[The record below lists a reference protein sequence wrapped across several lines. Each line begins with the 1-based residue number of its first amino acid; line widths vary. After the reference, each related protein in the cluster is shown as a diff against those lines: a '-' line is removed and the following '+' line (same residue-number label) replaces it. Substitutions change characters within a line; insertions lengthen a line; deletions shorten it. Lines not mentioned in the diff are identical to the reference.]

1 MAEAELRQLIMVL
14 QGQVETILGRLDITD
29 QQTNNTMAQ
38 MRAELQQCAATLN
51 RDGGAR
57 EKMRLISERDLKP
70 TFFKGE
76 KGEDFR
82 EWAKKTKLFL
92 NLKCNSFRAALTWAE
107 QQQGRITDQDIAQQ
121 RWPDQAEGNPKLYD
135 YLCSVL
141 EKEPLN
147 IAEKE
152 TGNGLEAWRR
162 LAKRFNPHGGQ
173 HDMDRYESLVYGTK
187 AAKNLQELPRMI
199 EAWENK
205 LKISSPGRKSTRSTT
220 A

>member
-1 MAEAELRQLIMVL
+1 MRRAKTSEN
-14 QGQVETILGRLDITD
+14 GR
-29 QQTNNTMAQ
+29 
-38 MRAELQQCAATLN
+38 
-51 RDGGAR
+51 
-57 EKMRLISERDLKP
+57 
-70 TFFKGE
+70 
-76 KGEDFR
+76 
-82 EWAKKTKLFL
+82 KKTKLFL
-92 NLKCNSFRAALTWAE
+92 NLKCNTFRAALTWAE

-152 TGNGLEAWRR
+152 TGKGLEAWRR

-205 LKISSPGRKSTRSTT
+205 LKTSSPGRKSTRSTT